1 MNNISILAQMYS
13 RRPPI
18 EESTVVL
25 VAIML
30 FFGLLSA
37 AFILYG
43 SGKIKSANTLLGV
56 VLFITGFFF
65 CGPIGLIALGIWF
78 LVHMH
83 NKRKNNE
90 QSQD

>member
-1 MNNISILAQMYS
+1 MNNISILAQMYG
-13 RRPPI
+13 RRPPM

-37 AFILYG
+37 AFILHG

-56 VLFITGFFF
+56 VLFILGLFF
-65 CGPIGLIALGIWF
+65 CGPIALIALGIWF

-83 NKRKNNE
+83 NKRKKNE